1 MNALKNLPRVGV
13 ALALVSIV
21 VPVPPAHAGQ
31 FTVTPVRIYMTPRD
45 RATAITVSNDGDT
58 ELVMQADLYEW
69 AQKSDGTDDLKLTED
84 LFLSPPILKLAPK
97 ARQVVRLAMVHPQR
111 PTEQLTYRMIVREVP
126 EAIRKDDNPQLQF
139 ALAFSLPIFIT
150 PPGLK
155 ARLECS
161 TERVAADTVNV
172 VCQNSG
178 NAYVYPHEFVLTDAA
193 GEKLASRETGAYL
206 LPGTKRSF
214 ELKGANARIP
224 GGNAKL
230 VVTLDDTSKQTFE
243 VALSE

>member
-1 MNALKNLPRVGV
+1 
-13 ALALVSIV
+13 
-21 VPVPPAHAGQ
+21 
-31 FTVTPVRIYMTPRD
+31 
-45 RATAITVSNDGDT
+45 
-58 ELVMQADLYEW
+58 
-69 AQKSDGTDDLKLTED
+69 
-84 LFLSPPILKLAPK
+84 
-97 ARQVVRLAMVHPQR
+97 
-111 PTEQLTYRMIVREVP
+111 
-126 EAIRKDDNPQLQF
+126 
-139 ALAFSLPIFIT
+139 
-150 PPGLK
+150 
-155 ARLECS
+155 
-161 TERVAADTVNV
+161 VNV

-178 NAYVYPHEFVLTDAA
+178 NAYVYPHEFVLTNAT